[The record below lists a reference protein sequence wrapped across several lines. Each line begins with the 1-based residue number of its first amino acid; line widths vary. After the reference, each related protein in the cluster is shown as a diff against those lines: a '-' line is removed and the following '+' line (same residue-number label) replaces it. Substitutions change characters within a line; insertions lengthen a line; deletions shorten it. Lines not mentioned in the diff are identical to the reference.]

1 MVKPV
6 ERKSI
11 TVKSG
16 GMVQTFTGD
25 PQLHLLS
32 IGVYF
37 ISIHD
42 PSAPS
47 GRRTA
52 WQQRVEN
59 GRAEG
64 FEITMEGF
72 DMGLKVGD
80 RVRNRSGWEGVVSE
94 VTDTDAKVEF
104 DNGQSG
110 WFGLYEH
117 LVSGGVLE
125 LI

>member
-1 MVKPV
+1 MVEPAIQ
-6 ERKSI
+6 RSI

-25 PQLHLLS
+25 PQLHVLS
-32 IGVYF
+32 IGIYF

-42 PSAPS
+42 PTAPS

-64 FEITMEGF
+64 FKITMEGF

-80 RVRNRSGWEGVVSE
+80 RVRNRSGWGRPHHALVRDQAFFEPGTGKVIGIDSGVRH
-94 VTDTDAKVEF
+94 
-104 DNGQSG
+104 G
-110 WFGLYEH
+110 
-117 LVSGGVLE
+117 
-125 LI
+125 